1 MLFNKTRGKCSRGV
15 CRPWRPIYFE
25 GDDVLSAFE
34 SGQEGLIIG
43 EWRAKKRWEVRRW
56 LCLHQANISALTFLP
71 SILHSYYANIIVRLY
86 VKCFSKM
93 LCVLELSP
101 HDKGFSSCISISVC
115 LYTTSSLDMLS
126 PFREEDDDE
135 YCFVSRGQ
143 GLGASVDCQVF
154 NFLSRWPLRDGSL
167 RCSNVL
173 NVRHCCFGC
182 SWGFEDLHWKIKFNT
197 FLGF

>member
-25 GDDVLSAFE
+25 GHDVLSAFE

-43 EWRAKKRWEVRRW
+43 EWRAKKRWEVRGW
-56 LCLHQANISALTFLP
+56 LCLYQANITALTFLS
-71 SILHSYYANIIVRLY
+71 SILHSYCANIIV
-86 VKCFSKM
+86 
-93 LCVLELSP
+93 
-101 HDKGFSSCISISVC
+101 SISVC
-115 LYTTSSLDMLS
+115 LHTTSSLDMLS

-167 RCSNVL
+167 QQCTICQALLFRL
-173 NVRHCCFGC
+173 LVRL
-182 SWGFEDLHWKIKFNT
+182 WGFTLKNKI
-197 FLGF
+197 